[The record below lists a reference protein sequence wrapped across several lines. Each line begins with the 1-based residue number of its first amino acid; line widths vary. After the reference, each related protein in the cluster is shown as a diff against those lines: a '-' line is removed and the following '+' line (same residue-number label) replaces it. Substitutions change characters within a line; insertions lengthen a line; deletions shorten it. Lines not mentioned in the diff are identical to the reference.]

1 MYTWKD
7 IFKNAAEH
15 PVGNGAMQSTIEIK
29 GYLVSIVGGSI
40 GLYGNFFDTFE
51 VAIIK
56 DGDFVT
62 NDILKNGDD
71 VAPYMTID
79 DVVEL
84 LNKLEN
90 EY

>member
-7 IFKNAAEH
+7 IFKNATEH
-15 PVGNGAMQSTIEIK
+15 PLGNGAMQSTIQIK
-29 GYLVSIVGGSI
+29 DYLISIVGGSN

-56 DGDFVT
+56 NGDFVT

-71 VAPYMTID
+71 VCGYMGIEE
-79 DVVEL
+79 VVNL
-84 LNKLEN
+84 LNKIEN
-90 EY
+90 EH

>member
-7 IFKNAAEH
+7 IFKNAEEH
-15 PVGNGAMQSTIEIK
+15 PLGNGAMQSCITIND
-29 GYLVSIVGGSI
+29 YTVSIVGGAQ
-40 GLYGNFFDTFE
+40 GLYGNFFDSFE

-62 NDILKNGDD
+62 NNILKNGDD
-71 VAPYMTID
+71 VCGHMSID
-79 DVVEL
+79 EVVDI
-84 LNKLEN
+84 LNKIKN